1 MKTFLHVALLHH
13 VENATASAAADTLRR
28 VFGPDRGLGRP
39 GGGPIPGGVWDS
51 VGVTVMSSKEHVA
64 AFQPAPSDRVLWIL
78 MVDYPMTIGPDWPV
92 ILQEVAQRLEAD
104 DGDPAELR
112 FQVLAFGSDEVVKR
126 LPEKL
131 RDFQAL
137 ENSALGEIG
146 LRPHVLALLALHR
159 ARRLLGRSPEKNA
172 LKLFI
177 SHAKAD
183 GIFFADALRT
193 AIERV
198 KELQGWYDADD
209 ITSGSKWRDMLRTSA
224 SNNVFIALRTEAY
237 SESLYCREEFECA
250 LEYGVPIVVVDALMY
265 PEISPAALP
274 FAAMP
279 TVRIPD
285 GNTHRVLIAALREH
299 LRVLLVETQITE
311 ESAELPVLAAWSVW
325 PRLPAYQVIQS
336 ILFHATNAGT
346 RCLVIAEAPGV
357 EFMAACALLDKL
369 GMPLRLTTPDRFSDL
384 AAVLAL
390 QPAPA
395 TPPSTAT

>member
-1 MKTFLHVALLHH
+1 VRTFLHVALMHH
-13 VENATASAAADTLRR
+13 ADNAAAGAAADTLRR
-28 VFGPDRGLGRP
+28 VFGPDRGRP
-39 GGGPIPGGVWDS
+39 VGIPIPGAVWDS
-51 VGVTVMSSKEHVA
+51 VGFKAISSKEDVA
-64 AFQPAPSDRVLWIL
+64 AFQPRPGDRVLWIL

-92 ILQEVAQRLEAD
+92 VLEELAQRLEAD
-104 DGDPAELR
+104 AGGR
-112 FQVLAFGSDEVVKR
+112 FQVLAFGSDEAVQRLPKR
-126 LPEKL
+126 LRE
-131 RDFQAL
+131 FQVL
-137 ENSALGEIG
+137 ESSALGENR

-159 ARRLLGRSPEKNA
+159 ARLLLGRSPEKNA

-237 SESLYCREEFECA
+237 SESIYCREEFECA

-265 PEISPAALP
+265 PEIGPAPLP

-285 GNTHRVLIAALREH
+285 GNTHRVLVAALREH
-299 LRVLLVETQITE
+299 LRVLLVETQVTE
-311 ESAELPVLAAWSVW
+311 DSATLPPGVELAGWSVW
-325 PRLPAYQVIQS
+325 PRLPDYQVIQK
-336 ILFHATNAGT
+336 ILLNSASADP
-346 RCLVIAEAPGV
+346 RCLIVAEPPGV
-357 EFMAACALLDKL
+357 EFIAACALLDKL
-369 GMPLRLTTPDRFSDL
+369 GMPLHLTTPDRFADL

-390 QPAPA
+390 GP
-395 TPPSTAT
+395 PPS